1 MDDIMKDQLKQML
14 NETEEMIGGCKS
26 DPLFVATLRTI
37 RDNLISAIN
46 QMRNYDRTE
55 TKSKS

>member
-1 MDDIMKDQLKQML
+1 MKDQLKQML

-46 QMRNYDRTE
+46 QTRYHDREE

>member
-1 MDDIMKDQLKQML
+1 MDNTIKELKQML
-14 NETEEMIGGCKS
+14 SETEEIIGGCNS
-26 DPLFVATLRTI
+26 NPLFVATLRTI

-46 QMRNYDRTE
+46 QARYDREE